1 MEQLNEEARLKEEE
15 LQKRKEGKDIRKMF
29 TSKPKNTAKNGTKK
43 KKSTRKATLMEL
55 DEEFPSDE
63 NAISK
68 DKFKNYETITENVI
82 CEETA
87 GQSEQLENGEEKEH
101 KEDSEETTKPKKR
114 RKKNRGLGFLKIK
127 FVGNNDIAPTDEE
140 KAHKVLP
147 SKDIRHMFAKAKQ
160 DSEDLVKIK
169 SPPIKH
175 ETTVFESLTHNN
187 ENEVKALLND
197 INSNI
202 DIKLESNTEANSIPE
217 ANSNPERQEGKVNME
232 QDRPDK
238 TNTFTC
244 LKSNIKTDSKANLMD
259 LSDSIKEDI
268 TKSSKRK
275 RSNSNCGTVN
285 TKKHKQCETKIES
298 PIQRCSMR
306 NRQKVEIKVKLNSED
321 DSNITETIV
330 NNQDST
336 CTVKE
341 ADSITS
347 PPETTTLRRSR
358 RSKQKINYSEDGYN
372 TAESKEKSAKVNSEP
387 KDNFVLDDSVIEI
400 KTVSSKEK
408 NDQTGLR
415 VVKKRV
421 ETSSIMSFSDDNKP
435 TKPVIGK
442 Y

>member
-1 MEQLNEEARLKEEE
+1 
-15 LQKRKEGKDIRKMF
+15 
-29 TSKPKNTAKNGTKK
+29 
-43 KKSTRKATLMEL
+43 
-55 DEEFPSDE
+55 
-63 NAISK
+63 
-68 DKFKNYETITENVI
+68 
-82 CEETA
+82 
-87 GQSEQLENGEEKEH
+87 
-101 KEDSEETTKPKKR
+101 
-114 RKKNRGLGFLKIK
+114 
-127 FVGNNDIAPTDEE
+127 
-140 KAHKVLP
+140 
-147 SKDIRHMFAKAKQ
+147 
-160 DSEDLVKIK
+160 
-169 SPPIKH
+169 
-175 ETTVFESLTHNN
+175 
-187 ENEVKALLND
+187 
-197 INSNI
+197 
-202 DIKLESNTEANSIPE
+202 
-217 ANSNPERQEGKVNME
+217 
-232 QDRPDK
+232 
-238 TNTFTC
+238 
-244 LKSNIKTDSKANLMD
+244 
-259 LSDSIKEDI
+259 
-268 TKSSKRK
+268 
-275 RSNSNCGTVN
+275 
-285 TKKHKQCETKIES
+285 
-298 PIQRCSMR
+298 MR

-372 TAESKEKSAKVNSEP
+372 TAETKEKSAKVNSEP